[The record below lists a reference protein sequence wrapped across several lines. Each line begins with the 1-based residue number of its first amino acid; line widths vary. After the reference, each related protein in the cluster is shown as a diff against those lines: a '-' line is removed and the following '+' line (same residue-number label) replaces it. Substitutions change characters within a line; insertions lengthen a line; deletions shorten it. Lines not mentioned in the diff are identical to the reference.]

1 MHHVSTAEAWPGARI
16 PEFVRNLVATAV
28 AVISRDGILID
39 ANRGFFMLM
48 PDKMTAAELLDVR
61 DLFINPRFDQFA
73 VRCAQQPGGA
83 IYDGILNLGSIDE
96 TVASLRGAL
105 YAQRDSVLLVAEH
118 EIAQLELL
126 RTRLLRLN
134 EDLAAEQRQ
143 LAAALR
149 ELKRQR
155 ARADEAIRDR
165 DAVRS
170 LVRPEHVS

>member
-1 MHHVSTAEAWPGARI
+1 MHHLPTAEAWPGARI
-16 PEFVRNLVATAV
+16 PEFVRNLMATAV

-73 VRCAQQPGGA
+73 VRCAQQPDGA
-83 IYDGILNLGSIDE
+83 IYTGIINLGSVDD
-96 TVASLRGAL
+96 TVTSLRGVI
-105 YAQRDSVLLVAEH
+105 YAQQDSVLLVAEY
-118 EIAQLELL
+118 EIAQLDLL

-134 EDLAAEQRQ
+134 DELAAEQRR

-149 ELKRQR
+149 ALKWQR
-155 ARADEAIRDR
+155 ARADEAVRDR
-165 DAVRS
+165 DAARA
-170 LVRPEHVS
+170 LMRPEPV

>member
-1 MHHVSTAEAWPGARI
+1 MHVSMAEAWPGARI

-28 AVISRDGILID
+28 AVISRDGILRD

-48 PDKMTAAELLDVR
+48 PDTMTAAELLDVR

-73 VRCAQQPGGA
+73 VRSARQPDGT
-83 IYDGILNLGSIDE
+83 IYDGILNLGSVND
-96 TVASLRGAL
+96 TVTSLRGVL
-105 YAQRDSVLLVAEH
+105 YAQQDSILLVAEH
-118 EIAQLELL
+118 EVAQLDLL

-134 EDLAAEQRQ
+134 EELAAEQRQ

-155 ARADEAIRDR
+155 VRADEAVRDR

-170 LVRPEHVS
+170 LLPREHVS